1 MASVDELVKTLGQT
15 TETGLSHF
23 RRLVAESKI
32 KPGQFGP
39 REELCKLVW
48 WHQVTADGLESVGT
62 GGKPYAIYASDDE
75 MDARA
80 VGRQAGKT
88 VEQLA
93 TAAEEQQRR
102 LAKAASQISDPNAT
116 VFIHDDGREDSVV
129 QRLEAMTKRWQDS
142 IEDIQAM

>member
-15 TETGLSHF
+15 TEEGLSQF

-32 KPGQFGP
+32 VPGHFGP

-48 WHQVTADGLESVGT
+48 WHQATADGIESVGS
-62 GGKPYAIYASDDE
+62 GGQPYAIHASDDE

-93 TAAEEQQRR
+93 TAAEGHHQR
-102 LAKAASQISDPNAT
+102 LVKAAANISDPNVT
-116 VFIHDDGREDSVV
+116 VFIHDGGREDSAV
-129 QRLEAMTKRWQDS
+129 QRLEAMTKRWQDTLV
-142 IEDIQAM
+142 DIKAL